1 MRILLDQASD
11 DLLVETPLGFV
22 HILLSSSKSPQK
34 NYIQV
39 WPKEG
44 VSEREGEE
52 ETILAEKD

>member
-22 HILLSSSKSPQK
+22 HILISSNNSSQK

-39 WPKEG
+39 WPKDG
-44 VSEREGEE
+44 VSERVGEK
-52 ETILAEKD
+52 ETILAEK